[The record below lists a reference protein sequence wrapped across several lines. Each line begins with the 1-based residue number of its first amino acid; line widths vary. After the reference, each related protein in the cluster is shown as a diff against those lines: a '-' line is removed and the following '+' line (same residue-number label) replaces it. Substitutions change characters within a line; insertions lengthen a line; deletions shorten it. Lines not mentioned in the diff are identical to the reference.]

1 VVQGD
6 IIESTRAERVNGR
19 DDHRCFGCGRLNPH
33 RLRLAFY
40 RNPDEERI
48 WASFTP
54 ATEHEGFAGVTHRGI
69 VTAVLDEAIGWVIF
83 DRGIWAVTGKLS
95 VTFRRP
101 VETGVATRVRAWV
114 ISDRGRAFQAAGE
127 VRREDDEALLAEGTA
142 TFIRVPEEQA
152 RIWQARYVG
161 GTSDG

>member
-1 VVQGD
+1 MVEAGA
-6 IIESTRAERVNGR
+6 ITSSSAEPVNGR
-19 DDHRCFGCGRLNPH
+19 DDHGCFGCGRLNPH
-33 RLRLAFY
+33 GLRLAFY

-54 ATEHEGFAGVTHRGI
+54 ATEHEGFAGVTHGGI
-69 VTAVLDEAIGWVIF
+69 VTVVLDEAMGWVIF

-101 VETGVATRVRAWV
+101 VETGMATRVRAWV
-114 ISDRGRAFQAAGE
+114 ISDRGRALQAAGE

-142 TFIRVPEEQA
+142 TFVRVPEEQA
-152 RIWQARYVG
+152 RMWQARYVG